1 MALEGMFLQD
11 TEAPT
16 PGAGQQPMGE
26 TTVKERKGVR
36 RKSSQEKP
44 LCTDHKPIPGG
55 TGGGIGGEVEVGKWR
70 QRCSYLS
77 LFPTA

>member
-1 MALEGMFLQD
+1 MALEGMSLQD

-26 TTVKERKGVR
+26 TTVKEKKGVR

-44 LCTDHKPIPGG
+44 LCTDHNPIPGG
-55 TGGGIGGEVEVGKWR
+55 TGEERRNWGR
-70 QRCSYLS
+70 S
-77 LFPTA
+77 